1 MSQFGD
7 TQRRTPKRP
16 TSARQSTGT
25 GRGGARNT
33 QAQQELDAFFQ
44 SLAPQPGMGHGA
56 GTQNMNPPA
65 RGSSLGLEA
74 DRYLASLAAQQPTTL
89 GGGAVGFNGTPFDM
103 QRQMLQDLYAQQLK
117 NVQDMYDMGQSQIGQ
132 GLEGTLGSL
141 GTIRDQY
148 MAQAAQMQQDQAAM
162 LAAALARVSQE
173 QTASNADLAAQ
184 GGRTVDPAAFDAR
197 GVLESQGA
205 NQAALQSRLQQ
216 LQAGALA
223 DRQGGAESIAQG
235 GRQQLDLQRLALQ
248 NQIQQERLQALTDV
262 DVQRVQAEQAA
273 AAARAG
279 GGGGPGGLD
288 IDAIL
293 GYPPGTFDAS
303 PAATQN
309 IMLQSA
315 LQLGEYAP
323 TAPDV
328 AGIQLVAG
336 LANGDPNQ
344 FALLGAE
351 FGLSNDDILIG
362 IQGMTAQA
370 QQAARANAGKGRG
383 SLSTPFQRAAA
394 QVTGRRVETRPL
406 VQSPRVPNPQRVAQ
420 NVIQSGLRLFGG

>member
-1 MSQFGD
+1 MAEQSPWQVIWAPTKPEQRQGQVLAGPTRPQRLPTSTATRGD
-7 TQRRTPKRP
+7 ARRTTDRMLREAGRP
-16 TSARQSTGT
+16 RS
-25 GRGGARNT
+25 
-33 QAQQELDAFFQ
+33 
-44 SLAPQPGMGHGA
+44 
-56 GTQNMNPPA
+56 PA
-65 RGSSLGLEA
+65 DEF
-74 DRYLASLAAQQPTTL
+74 LASLEEQRLAAM
-89 GGGAVGFNGTPFDM
+89 GGGGGGNRNAMFDTR
-103 QRQMLQDLYAQQLK
+103 RQMLEDLYAQQLQS
-117 NVQDMYDMGQSQIGQ
+117 VQGMYDQGMGQIGTS
-132 GLEGTLGSL
+132 LDGTLGSL
-141 GTIRDQY
+141 GNIRDQY

-162 LAAALARVSQE
+162 LAGALGRVAQE
-173 QTASNADLAAQ
+173 QAMLNADLAAQ

-197 GVLESQGA
+197 GVLEAQGA
-205 NQAALQSRLQQ
+205 NQSALQSRLAE
-216 LQAGALA
+216 LQAGAFA
-223 DRQGGAESIAQG
+223 DREGGAQSIAQG

-248 NQIQQERLQALTDV
+248 DQILRERLQALTDV

>member
-65 RGSSLGLEA
+65 RGSSLGLAA

-173 QTASNADLAAQ
+173 QTASNAELAAQ

-205 NQAALQSRLQQ
+205 NQAALQSRLAE
-216 LQAGALA
+216 LQAGAFA
-223 DRQGGAESIAQG
+223 DREGGAQSIAQG
-235 GRQQLDLQRLALQ
+235 GRDRLEAQRLSLQ
-248 NQIQQERLQALTDV
+248 DAIIRERIQAL
-262 DVQRVQAEQAA
+262 AENEMSRLGAMS
-273 AAARAG
+273 G
-279 GGGGPGGLD
+279 GGGRGSGGGPLPEGYFVDDALGL
-288 IDAIL
+288 
-293 GYPPGTFDAS
+293 PRGTYAAS
-303 PAATQN
+303 PAQMQN
-309 IMLQSA
+309 QMMQSYQA
-315 LQLGEYAP
+315 GPAP
-323 TAPDV
+323 SAESQARDFV
-328 AGIQLVAG
+328 AGINEGLIPIDEGVAPG
-336 LANGDPNQ
+336 MAAFNAWGD
-344 FALLGAE
+344 LE
-351 FGLSNDDILIG
+351 
-362 IQGMTAQA
+362 
-370 QQAARANAGKGRG
+370 AAR
-383 SLSTPFQRAAA
+383 LVQRIYD
-394 QVTGRRVETRPL
+394 QTRPSNSGSSGGGFL
-406 VQSPRVPNPQRVAQ
+406 QRGWQGFTDA
-420 NVIQSGLRLFGG
+420 IRDRRLFG